1 MQVVEEHAMGRDLGG
16 WRDLGRSTSQCTA
29 IHGADLEA
37 GVII

>member
-1 MQVVEEHAMGRDLGG
+1 MQVVEKHAMGRDLGG
-16 WRDLGRSTSQCTA
+16 STSQCTA